1 MRDTPADGAHEAL
14 IQFLYQAPIG
24 LVQTT
29 LAGEITMANPMAAQ
43 LLMPLSAD
51 GGLDNLFDLLA
62 AGAPGLRAQAAAPLA
77 PGATVCEALRFTA
90 GPAPDGESATTLS
103 LRLLKLDADTLMA
116 SVSDVTATVRDEAR
130 RVAAKLRAAGRT
142 DTLTA
147 MPNRAAVLECIERAL
162 QTARRNAGIEFA
174 VLFING
180 DRFNR
185 VNVTQG
191 PAAGDDVLRTMAA
204 RVNGTVRQR
213 DAVGLAA
220 DFASTTGRL
229 GGDEF
234 VVVLEDVRSTA
245 AAVRV
250 AQRLVDALN
259 RPYTVGAQAVHLSCS
274 VGVVMGSDAA
284 ATADADS
291 VLQDASLA
299 MREAK
304 RAGGARACLFE
315 PPMKDRAQRRGNLET
330 ELRLAIAGGQLFVV
344 YQPIVAL
351 ADGSAAGVE
360 ALVRWRHPQRGTVPP
375 GEFIEIAEETGLIA
389 PLGAFVLNSACR
401 QFVQWQQTLGEA
413 APRVL
418 SVNLSR
424 AQLAD
429 PALAAQVQH
438 ALQNAGLAPGCLQL
452 EITESLAAEDPQ
464 IRAGLHALKVL
475 GLTLALDDFGTGYSS
490 LASLHQWP
498 VDVIKI
504 DRSFVSQLETSAHH
518 RVLVEATVRVAR
530 SLGMGTVAEGV
541 ETAGQ
546 AAALRALQCDKGQG
560 YLYARPLAADEATRW
575 LAAQPARP
583 LAPPPGA
590 PAPTALRAEVA
601 ERLLERLDRAAIAV
615 ALFDPDERLAY
626 ANHSFL
632 DVHWKGLDGTP
643 TWEEIMRMAHRCRQG
658 VLIETPDIDG
668 WLAGVRQR
676 YRRQPL
682 RSFESDLTD
691 GRWMRVIEETAAD
704 GWMLSVSSD
713 VTSLKVNESALRQ
726 ARDAALIASIT
737 DPLTGLPNRRHVFAQ
752 LQELLTEA
760 TQLRVP
766 LTVAVIDLDEF
777 KAINDSHGHG
787 VGDQVLKVFAHRLCA
802 SLRPR
807 DMLGRIGGE
816 EFLLMLANTG
826 PAGAARVLGE
836 VRAAL
841 QVDLRLPQA
850 PGLCVNFS
858 AGVTQAEAGDS
869 VETLWQ
875 RADRG
880 LYSAK
885 ATGRGR
891 DCVVAAEDA
900 AAVRAHGGSGPAA

>member
-1 MRDTPADGAHEAL
+1 MSDFRADSAHEAL

-51 GGLDNLFDLLA
+51 GSLDNLFDLLDV
-62 AGAPGLRAQAAAPLA
+62 GAPGLRAQAAAPLA
-77 PGATVCEALRFTA
+77 PGSMLCEALRITA
-90 GPAPDGESATTLS
+90 GPAPDGESPTTLS
-103 LRLLKLDADTLMA
+103 LRLLKRDADTLMA

-142 DTLTA
+142 DPLTS
-147 MPNRAAVLECIERAL
+147 MPNRAAVLESIERAL
-162 QTARRNAGIEFA
+162 QKTRRNPGLEFA

-185 VNVTQG
+185 VNVTKG
-191 PAAGDDVLRTMAA
+191 ATAGDEVLRAMAA

-213 DAVGLAA
+213 DAVGLVA
-220 DFASTTGRL
+220 DNASTTGRL

-234 VVVLEDVRSTA
+234 VVVLDDVRSA

-259 RPYTVGAQAVHLSCS
+259 RPYTVGAQAVHMSCS

-284 ATADADS
+284 AAADADS
-291 VLQDASLA
+291 VLQDAGLA

-304 RAGGARACLFE
+304 RAGGARVCLFE
-315 PPMKDRAQRRGNLET
+315 PPMKDRAQRRGNLEA
-330 ELRLAIAGGQLFVV
+330 ELRQAIAGGQLFVV
-344 YQPIVAL
+344 YQPIVTL
-351 ADGSAAGVE
+351 ADGRAAGVE

-375 GEFIEIAEETGLIA
+375 AEFIEIAEETGLIA
-389 PLGAFVLNSACR
+389 PLGAFVLDTACR
-401 QFVQWQQTLGEA
+401 QFVQWQQTLGER

-429 PALAAQVQH
+429 PTLASQVRQ
-438 ALQNAGLAPGCLQL
+438 ALQDAGLAPANLQL
-452 EITESLAAEDPQ
+452 EVTESLAAEDPQ
-464 IRAGLHALKVL
+464 IRASLHALKAL

-504 DRSFVSQLETSAHH
+504 DRSFVGQLETSAHH

-541 ETAGQ
+541 ETEGQ
-546 AAALRALQCDKGQG
+546 AAALRTLHCDKVQG

-575 LAAQPARP
+575 LAGHVAAPAP
-583 LAPPPGA
+583 PPPGA
-590 PAPTALRAEVA
+590 VVPAALRAEVA

-632 DVHWKGLDGTP
+632 DLHWQALGGTP
-643 TWEEIMRMAHRCRQG
+643 TWEEIMRMAHRRRQG
-658 VLIETPDIDG
+658 VLIETEDIDA

-713 VTSLKVNESALRQ
+713 VTSLKVNESELRQ
-726 ARDAALIASIT
+726 ARDAALIASVT
-737 DPLTGLPNRRHVFAQ
+737 DPLTGLPNRRHVFVR
-752 LQELLTEA
+752 LQDLLTEA
-760 TQLRVP
+760 TALRMP
-766 LTVAVIDLDEF
+766 LTVALIDLDEF
-777 KAINDSHGHG
+777 KAINDTHGHG
-787 VGDQVLKVFAHRLCA
+787 VGDQVLKVFAQRLSA

-816 EFLLMLANTG
+816 EFLLVLANTG
-826 PAGAARVLGE
+826 PAGAVRVLGE

-850 PGLCVNFS
+850 PGLGINFS
-858 AGVTQAEAGDS
+858 AGVTQAEAADS
-869 VETLWQ
+869 VDSLWQ

-880 LYSAK
+880 LYIAK
-885 ATGRGR
+885 AEGRGR
-891 DCVVAAEDA
+891 DCLLAA
-900 AAVRAHGGSGPAA
+900 P